1 METGRRPTV
10 ILAQT
15 VKGWT
20 LGEGVEGRNSTHQ
33 IKKMT
38 SEQLVGLRDRPGSA
52 M

>member
-1 METGRRPTV
+1 MPTV
-10 ILAQT
+10 ILAKT

-38 SEQLVGLRDRPGSA
+38 EGAARSRCATGCT
-52 M
+52 